1 PVLVVSAE
9 ALSACVQLRS
19 GIELSSSINSE
30 NRTAACPGES
40 VIYTCTVPNTGVL
53 QWAVESF
60 HTFESNS
67 IILSVQHDPVGT
79 VVEEGL
85 IIANVT
91 NVVPNMIYLGQITS
105 TLTILAHGS
114 FHNKRVWCG
123 NGASDEIE
131 SACILHHYG
140 VAPSSPLSPVYTTT
154 HHDIETFTVLL
165 EWTRPQSDGGLGIS
179 NYTTTLRSLHS
190 LHTHVGRRN
199 KLYITLHYNQMYI
212 MQNTA
217 TNCGGM
223 GPPANITSIYS
234 VSCGLPDLLSA
245 NASNQENT
253 VIPTHEGSQVKFVCA
268 DDEEIVLKCSSNSSW
283 TPDPSEIK
291 CSNII
296 LSDAAHCSAPMLPPH
311 SHTDKERS
319 VLGSVLVYQCDSG
332 YEPTELMVSKCSSS
346 GEWTP
351 NITALECTK
360 QVDCGTPLAPM
371 GGTLHYTGTER
382 SSKALIECGRSL
394 ELQGDDVNRV
404 AVCTANG
411 TWFPDPSTQG
421 CFETET
427 YFSNNKREDAVY
439 LYLIT
444 GGAVFLVSFPLGML
458 LGCLYSQYH
467 KRRANHRNKQL
478 PTYEEVKVKEPRKEQ
493 AETVMMIEN
502 EAYSLPKILH
512 Q

>member
-1 PVLVVSAE
+1 PVLVVVSTE
-9 ALSACVQLRS
+9 ALSACAPSRN
-19 GIELSSSINSE
+19 GIELSSSVDSE
-30 NRTAACPGES
+30 NRTAACPRES

-79 VVEEGL
+79 VVEEEEGL

-105 TLTILAHGS
+105 TLTLLAHEN
-114 FHNKRVWCG
+114 FHNKTVWCG
-123 NGASDEIE
+123 NGASDETE

-140 VAPSSPLSPVYTTT
+140 VAPSSPLSPIYTTT

-179 NYTTTLRSLHS
+179 NYTTTLRSLYS

-199 KLYITLHYNQMYI
+199 NLYLTLLYNQMYI
-212 MQNTA
+212 MQITA

-223 GPPANITSIYS
+223 GPPANITNIYS

-245 NASNQENT
+245 NASNQEIT
-253 VIPTHEGSQVKFVCA
+253 AISTHEGSQVKFVCA

-283 TPDPSEIK
+283 TPDASEIK

-296 LSDAAHCSAPMLPPH
+296 LSDAAHCSAPMLPQD
-311 SHTDKERS
+311 SHIDKERS
-319 VLGSVLVYQCDSG
+319 VLGSVLIYQCDRG
-332 YEPTELMVSKCSSS
+332 YVPTELMVSKCSSS

-351 NITALECTK
+351 NVTELECTK
-360 QVDCGTPLAPM
+360 QVNCEIPVAPL
-371 GGTLHYTGTER
+371 GGTLHHTGTER
-382 SSKALIECGRSL
+382 GSKAVIECSGGL
-394 ELQGDDVNRV
+394 ELQGNDVNRV

-411 TWFPDPSTQG
+411 TWFPDPSSQR

-444 GGAVFLVSFPLGML
+444 GGAVFLVSLPLGML
-458 LGCLYSQYH
+458 LSCLYSQYQ

-478 PTYEEVKVKEPRKEQ
+478 PTYEEVKVKDPRKNKQ
-493 AETVMMIEN
+493 KLLM
-502 EAYSLPKILH
+502 L
-512 Q
+512 